1 MSDTAPHTPKLP
13 LILAG
18 LVCLPAAAALAQPGP
33 QPGPGGNPRFV
44 DRPLMRS
51 FPPPSRDISDQDHA
65 RSRIQSGENRRFEE
79 LLGNARRVGRGEYIG
94 VEPDIS
100 TNIYRFKFMR
110 PTGNMIWVDVDGRT
124 GRVVAERE

>member
-1 MSDTAPHTPKLP
+1 MSETHPHISVPA
-13 LILAG
+13 LILA
-18 LVCLPAAAALAQPGP
+18 VACSLPAAALAQPGP
-33 QPGPGGNPRFV
+33 DGNPRFIE
-44 DRPLMRS
+44 RPLMRS

-65 RSRIQSGENRRFEE
+65 RSRTQSGENRRFEE

-124 GRVVAERE
+124 GRVIAERE